1 MDDDFNTALAIG
13 YMFTLSKEINVYA
26 NNVINKGA
34 EYDAVHFRKLMDVYG
49 EMAGIIGI
57 FESSLDMPVSDGDG
71 ISPAE
76 IEALI
81 EERAEAKKAKNWARA
96 DEIRDSLKEQGI
108 LLEDSAAGTKWAK
121 AALERRMNI
130 PTTPMFC

>member
-1 MDDDFNTALAIG
+1 MDDDFHTALAIG

-57 FESSLDMPVSDGDG
+57 FESS
-71 ISPAE
+71 
-76 IEALI
+76 
-81 EERAEAKKAKNWARA
+81 
-96 DEIRDSLKEQGI
+96 EIRDSLKAQGI
-108 LLEDSAAGTKWAK
+108 LLEDSAAGTKWKK
-121 AALERRMNI
+121 A
-130 PTTPMFC
+130 